1 MKLRLMIIGLI
12 LTLSGGVLA
21 QNLSKPWFLA
31 PPSSAFP
38 KFYSSSMKQDF
49 LLNDFFLRHW
59 YASPGP
65 GAYTGNQQTF
75 WREWNALA
83 TVWMDTSR
91 NISDG
96 RNYNADLK
104 DYLLRVRMDSDGYVF
119 TCPPNSDYRDKLGWP
134 WPSYKNSNGQTKG
147 WDWDSPDSGQDGWT
161 IDGGATLTIG
171 ADGGWK
177 IMMTESDACIEAQKL
192 SIDAYQSPYL
202 ILQFC
207 ATVSG
212 PASLEWTTDS
222 EPNWSEDNRIE
233 FTATA
238 NRQPLEYYMAVYQRP
253 GWKGKITGLRLRP
266 LVNVPEDGYEVL
278 IDRIHCAYDTRHV
291 VNNTSF
297 ILASRRYYLWT
308 GDEDFLKKNIDRLR
322 AAAHYLRVQLRGD
335 AESMVV
341 IPYWGHD
348 GTSGSSPK
356 PRPGYGLGSDYWHLL
371 PMGNRSAY
379 TNAYYVAALNAMS
392 DIEDAAMK
400 LKLKANPYKEDG
412 ASFKKQARAVARK
425 CSEYFW
431 DAQKGR
437 FIGCEDVKGNR
448 HDYGFVYL
456 NLEALYYGLG
466 DSDKAKSIY
475 SWLDG
480 ERTIQGDTSAG
491 KDIYHWEFAP
501 RATTL
506 NNTDWYFWG
515 WKAGQW
521 GAQVQNGGTAAYIS
535 FYDIMNRIKYKSPDD
550 GYARLLEILDWY
562 SAAHEAGGYRQ
573 YYSQPGKGTL
583 QGNGKLGAL
592 GIDAE
597 FTETP
602 LVPMSFLYGFMG
614 IDATNEGLVI
624 EPKLPKALTHIGVR
638 GVTYRGVEL
647 TIAATSGKITVK
659 CTRNPANKSF
669 LFGGRRMTGTFERTV
684 DSNYAVLAPGD

>member
-1 MKLRLMIIGLI
+1 MIIGLI
-12 LTLSGGVLA
+12 LVLSGGVLA
-21 QNLSKPWFLA
+21 ENLSKSWFLS

-38 KFYSSSMKQDF
+38 KFYSSSIKSDL
-49 LLNDFFLRHW
+49 LLNEFFLRHW
-59 YASPGP
+59 HASPGP

-83 TVWMDTSR
+83 TIWIDTSR
-91 NISDG
+91 NKSGG
-96 RNYNADLK
+96 RDYNADLK
-104 DYLLRVRMDSDGYVF
+104 DYLLRVGMDSDGYVYTF
-119 TCPPNSDYRDKLGWP
+119 PPNSYYRDKLGWP
-134 WPSYKNSNGQTKG
+134 SPSYKNSNGQTKG
-147 WDWDSPDSGQDGWT
+147 WDWDSHDTGQDGWT
-161 IDGGATLTIG
+161 INGGATLTIG
-171 ADGGWK
+171 VDGGWK
-177 IMMTESDACIEAQKL
+177 IMMTEPGACIEARNL

-207 ATVSG
+207 TTISG
-212 PASLEWTTDS
+212 TASLEWTTDS
-222 EPNWSEDNRIE
+222 EPDWSEDNRVE
-233 FTATA
+233 LAATA
-238 NRQPLEYYMAVYQRP
+238 SRQPLEYYIAVYQHP
-253 GWKGKITGLRLRP
+253 GWKGKITRLRFKP
-266 LVNVPEDGYEVL
+266 LVNVPEDGYEAL

-297 ILASRRYYLWT
+297 ILASRRYYFWT
-308 GDEDFLKKNIDRLR
+308 GDEDFLRKNIDRLR
-322 AAAHYLRVQLRGD
+322 AAAHYLRLQLRGD

-356 PRPGYGLGSDYWHLL
+356 PRPGYGLGSDRWILL
-371 PMGNRSAY
+371 PMGYRSAY
-379 TNAYYVAALNAMS
+379 TNAYYVAALKAMA

-400 LKLKANPYKEDG
+400 LNLKTNPYGEDA
-412 ASFKKQARAVARK
+412 ASFRKQARAVARK

-466 DSDKAKSIY
+466 DEDKAKSIY

-480 ERTIQGDTSAG
+480 ERIIEGDTSTG
-491 KDIYHWEFAP
+491 KDIYYWKLAP

-515 WKAGQW
+515 WKAGPW
-521 GAQVQNGGTAAYIS
+521 GAQVQNGGTSAYIS
-535 FYDIMNRIKYKSPDD
+535 FYDIMNRIKYKVPDD

-562 SAAHEAGGYRQ
+562 SAVHEAGGYEQ
-573 YYSQPGKGTL
+573 YYSQPGRGTL
-583 QGNGKLGAL
+583 QANGKPGAL
-592 GIDAE
+592 GIIAE
-597 FTETP
+597 FTETS

-624 EPKLPKALTHIGVR
+624 EPKIPQALTHIGVR
-638 GVTYRGVEL
+638 GLTYRGVEL
-647 TIAATSGKITVK
+647 TIAATREKITVK
-659 CTRNPANKSF
+659 CTRNAANKSF
-669 LFGGRRMTGTFERTV
+669 MLGGRRVTGTFERTI
-684 DSNYAVLAPGD
+684 DSNYAVLVPAD